1 MAGRED
7 NRIFV
12 GGLAWDTTETQLE
25 EAFSRYGKI
34 LQSVVC
40 LIRFPLSL
48 ATCSI
53 LLSVKPFDLLGI
65 DFSF

>member
-1 MAGRED
+1 MAGREE

-25 EAFSRYGKI
+25 DAFSRYGKI

-40 LIRFPLSL
+40 VICFHLSL
-48 ATCSI
+48 TTS
-53 LLSVKPFDLLGI
+53 LNFTLYDTL
-65 DFSF
+65 